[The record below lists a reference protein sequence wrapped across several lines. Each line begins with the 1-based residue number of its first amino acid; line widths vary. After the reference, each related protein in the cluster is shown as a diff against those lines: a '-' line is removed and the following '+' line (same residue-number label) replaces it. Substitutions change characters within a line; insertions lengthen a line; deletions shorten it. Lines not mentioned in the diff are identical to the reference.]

1 MQSESE
7 KSSSLL
13 NASAVLNSS
22 PKTFAQPNVT
32 YYSNRN
38 KAVTKQKRNEK
49 QQLFYHM
56 EEIVD
61 IQASIT
67 KK

>member
-1 MQSESE
+1 MQSESD
-7 KSSSLL
+7 KSLSPP
-13 NASAVLNSS
+13 NASAVLNST
-22 PKTFAQPNVT
+22 PKTFAQPIAS
-32 YYSNRN
+32 YSSIRN

-67 KK
+67 KV